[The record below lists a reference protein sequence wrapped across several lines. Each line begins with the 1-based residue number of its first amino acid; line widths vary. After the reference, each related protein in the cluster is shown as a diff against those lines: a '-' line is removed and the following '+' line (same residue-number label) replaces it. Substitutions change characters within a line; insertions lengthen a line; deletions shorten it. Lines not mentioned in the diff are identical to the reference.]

1 MARHDKPSAL
11 QPPTDH
17 TTPAPQVVR
26 VFDFLGPLLQVARMD
41 MNIKNNTLREA
52 AEPLAEPLPVCSV
65 VESDKAAN
73 RVSGSETCWGAGKT
87 FSGGI
92 QGSS

>member
-1 MARHDKPSAL
+1 MLNLSAEKLSMARHDKPSAL

-52 AEPLAEPLPVCSV
+52 TPPGSPPLPISTL
-65 VESDKAAN
+65 VEADKAAKK
-73 RVSGSETCWGAGKT
+73 V
-87 FSGGI
+87 
-92 QGSS
+92 